1 MQNNEANKPIVNY
14 ESNVINYLNYL
25 TKILFEKGYFGFEDS
40 ALEYIADL
48 KNFVTNYISI
58 LPKYKAPTYFS
69 KYGKNMQYVS
79 YAINNR
85 TTWYFFF
92 RQEAD
97 IYVICY
103 ITNNHFEGQ
112 YIR

>member
-1 MQNNEANKPIVNY
+1 MNKPIVKCKY
-14 ESNVINYLNYL
+14 GVINYLNDL
-25 TKILFEKGYFGFEDS
+25 TKILFEEKYFGFEES
-40 ALEYIADL
+40 GVEYIADL

-58 LPKYKAPTYFS
+58 LPKHKAPDYFS

-79 YAINNR
+79 YPINNR

-92 RQEAD
+92 RHETD
-97 IYVICY
+97 VYVICY